1 MRSPEAAVVRR
12 APLHPLLAKEL
23 REIVSGRALWTMLL
37 ILCPL
42 VGYSFWQAV
51 VLYGEAS
58 AAARDAPVLASG
70 LSPLDGVLVPTF
82 GALYVA
88 VTFLFPFVAI
98 RSLGREKETGAL
110 RLLLQLPYQVPTL
123 IAAKMAAIFGAWLV
137 VLIPTASAVVIW
149 AMLGGHLYVPET
161 ANLVL
166 GHLLYGLL
174 VGAIALFAASISES
188 SATAAI
194 IALAFTIGSWVLDFA
209 LAGQPGALEWLSR
222 LSLTQTL
229 RTFEQGLLSPGLLL
243 GVMAATCGFAAL
255 SAVWLHPG
263 VPLRTKV
270 LRSIACVAAVAAVLA
285 LATQVRTSVDLT
297 EDRRNSFPAADQRA
311 LAGLREPLLVTV
323 RLAPEDPRYVDLR
336 RNVLA
341 KLERALPDVSI
352 RLATTGQSVVGS
364 SSDEAYGEIEYSYA
378 GRADK
383 SRSTS
388 PREILP
394 LLYALA
400 GKPTPPPGTGEEYP
414 GYPLV
419 ADGRWT
425 LPWFLVGL
433 PLLIVIAWWRSR
445 RPPQNPCTTHQRG
458 RSSMN
463 KIKSTIGTAVA
474 CGALA
479 ALLIYANA
487 AQPLKIDFSDETAGA
502 EPKSF
507 VSVVGVWRI
516 EAEGNNKVLAVDGR
530 QWKEGQTSAGIADKA
545 RALYGDRYA
554 EFLDRVQAY
563 AYFPYVVAKDVTDF
577 RDGEISVRF
586 EGISGR
592 IDQGAGIL
600 FNLKPN
606 GDYLTIRANPLEN
619 NLVLWKFEKGKRSS
633 VTWIRNTP
641 TATRQWHDL
650 KVRIAGAKV
659 AGYLDGKLYLEHV
672 LPQPV
677 SGRIGL
683 WSKADSHVY
692 FDDFTVTP
700 AD

>member
-1 MRSPEAAVVRR
+1 MRSREAAVLRR
-12 APLHPLLAKEL
+12 APLHPLLTKEL

-42 VGYSFWQAV
+42 VGYGFWQAV

-194 IALAFTIGSWVLDFA
+194 VALAFTIGSWVLDFA

-243 GVMAATCGFAAL
+243 GVIAATCGFAAL

-263 VPLRTKV
+263 APLRTKV
-270 LRSIACVAAVAAVLA
+270 LRSIACLAAVAAVLA
-285 LATQVRTSVDLT
+285 LATQVRTSIDLT
-297 EDRRNSFPAADQRA
+297 EDRRNSFPAADQRV

-323 RLAPEDPRYVDLR
+323 RLASEDPRYVDLR

-352 RLATTGQSVVGS
+352 RLATSGQSVVGS

-445 RPPQNPCTTHQRG
+445 RPPQILAQLINE
-458 RSSMN
+458 
-463 KIKSTIGTAVA
+463 
-474 CGALA
+474 GA
-479 ALLIYANA
+479 
-487 AQPLKIDFSDETAGA
+487 
-502 EPKSF
+502 
-507 VSVVGVWRI
+507 
-516 EAEGNNKVLAVDGR
+516 
-530 QWKEGQTSAGIADKA
+530 
-545 RALYGDRYA
+545 
-554 EFLDRVQAY
+554 QA
-563 AYFPYVVAKDVTDF
+563 
-577 RDGEISVRF
+577 
-586 EGISGR
+586 
-592 IDQGAGIL
+592 
-600 FNLKPN
+600 
-606 GDYLTIRANPLEN
+606 
-619 NLVLWKFEKGKRSS
+619 
-633 VTWIRNTP
+633 
-641 TATRQWHDL
+641 
-650 KVRIAGAKV
+650 
-659 AGYLDGKLYLEHV
+659 
-672 LPQPV
+672 
-677 SGRIGL
+677 
-683 WSKADSHVY
+683 
-692 FDDFTVTP
+692 
-700 AD
+700 